1 MRTKHFFLS
10 RAAAVTVFLIF
21 LLQAAWMTAQPQQSR
36 PAARTVPSSASS
48 PGDTEISATREQLFR
63 LLRQSPKLTS
73 VVARDPSLLTDQDY
87 VNRNNPELAAFLQQ
101 HPEITRNPE
110 FYLFSHGVGVG
121 NREERLEQVV
131 WPDLAF
137 QGPYRI
143 GIAHTT
149 DYLAFGAFL
158 VVFGGALW
166 LLRIFVDNRRWGRT
180 MNLQSELHNKL
191 LDKFGNS
198 QELLTY
204 MNSEAGR
211 RFLEAAPVPGSAL
224 PSPAKLAFSRILL
237 PLQLGVV
244 VFLVGAGCFSLSS
257 LPGAEI
263 PSRVFGILGTMMG
276 IGFIISAG
284 FSYLLAWRLGLLPKR
299 VKGDQVSN
307 GMAASRQP

>member
-1 MRTKHFFLS
+1 M
-10 RAAAVTVFLIF
+10 A
-21 LLQAAWMTAQPQQSR
+21 AQPQQSR
-36 PAARTVPSSASS
+36 PAPRTATNNASATSSE
-48 PGDTEISATREQLFR
+48 EISATREQLFK
-63 LLRQSPKLTS
+63 LLRLSPKLTS
-73 VVARDPSLLTDQDY
+73 VVSRDPGLLGDQEY
-87 VNRNNPELAAFLQQ
+87 VSRNNPELAAFLQQ

-110 FYLFSHGVGVG
+110 FYLFSHGIGVG

-137 QGPYRI
+137 GPYRVE
-143 GIAHTT
+143 HTT

-158 VVFGGALW
+158 AVFGAALW

-191 LDKFGNS
+191 LDKFGSS

-204 MNSEAGR
+204 MNSEAGK
-211 RFLEAAPVPGSAL
+211 RFLEAAPVPGSDL

-244 VFLVGAGCFSLSS
+244 LFLVGAGCFSLSS
-257 LPGAEI
+257 IPGAEI
-263 PSRVFGILGTMMG
+263 PGRVFGILGIMMG

-299 VKGDQVSN
+299 VKGDQASN
-307 GMAASRQP
+307 GIQ

>member
-1 MRTKHFFLS
+1 MRTKHFVLS
-10 RAAAVTVFLIF
+10 RAVAVTVFFIF

-36 PAARTVPSSASS
+36 PAPRTAVNNASPTS
-48 PGDTEISATREQLFR
+48 NEDTAATREQLFR
-63 LLRQSPKLTS
+63 LLRLSPKLTS

-101 HPEITRNPE
+101 HPEIMRNPD
-110 FYLFSHGVGVG
+110 FYLFSHGIGVG

-131 WPDLAF
+131 WPDQAF
-137 QGPYRI
+137 GPYR
-143 GIAHTT
+143 AEHTT

-158 VVFGGALW
+158 AVFGAALW

-191 LDKFGNS
+191 LDKFGSS

-204 MNSEAGR
+204 MNSEAGK
-211 RFLEAAPVPGSAL
+211 RFLEAAPVAGSDL
-224 PSPAKLAFSRILL
+224 PSPARLAFSRILL

-244 VFLVGAGCFSLSS
+244 LFLLGAGCFAFQSE
-257 LPGAEI
+257 PGVEVRA
-263 PSRVFGILGTMMG
+263 RVFGILGVMTG
-276 IGFIISAG
+276 LGFIISAG

-299 VKGDQVSN
+299 IKGDQASN
-307 GMAASRQP
+307 GMAASQQP